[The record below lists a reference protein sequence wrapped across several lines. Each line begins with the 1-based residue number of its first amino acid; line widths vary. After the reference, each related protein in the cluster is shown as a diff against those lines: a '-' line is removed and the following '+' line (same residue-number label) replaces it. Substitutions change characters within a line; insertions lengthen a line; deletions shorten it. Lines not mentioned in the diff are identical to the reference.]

1 LSVSQVQ
8 PMNTMEIYLSSRSW
22 FWGIECYHIV
32 YMLVPRNYLVYE
44 FLFLIIHIKIAKP
57 TKDMEQLY
65 MLCLSQCVLSDN
77 YFICMQ
83 LHDLV
88 LNSKLFKLKE
98 NDPVTTVIKIFR
110 MVIL

>member
-1 LSVSQVQ
+1 
-8 PMNTMEIYLSSRSW
+8 
-22 FWGIECYHIV
+22 
-32 YMLVPRNYLVYE
+32 
-44 FLFLIIHIKIAKP
+44 
-57 TKDMEQLY
+57 MEQLY